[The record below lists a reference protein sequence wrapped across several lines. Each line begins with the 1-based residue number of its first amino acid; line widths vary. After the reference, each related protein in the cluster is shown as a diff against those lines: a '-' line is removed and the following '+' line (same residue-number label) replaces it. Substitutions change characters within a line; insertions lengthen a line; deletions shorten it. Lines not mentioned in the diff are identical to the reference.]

1 MTNRTKKLIERINE
15 VSRHFLSRILAVQKN
30 LQTSPQ
36 NLDNDD
42 VHSVNKENK
51 ELTELMEN
59 RQTLITRLFEQNTAK
74 DIHAEPELVLDMI
87 TLDNQLTANAELSKK
102 VITEQ
107 VIKIKKSKKVAKSYK
122 KY

>member
-1 MTNRTKKLIERINE
+1 M
-15 VSRHFLSRILAVQKN
+15 
-30 LQTSPQ
+30 
-36 NLDNDD
+36 
-42 VHSVNKENK
+42 HSVNKENK

-74 DIHAEPELVLDMI
+74 DIRAEPELVLDMI